1 MVGGF
6 NPPSSCGY
14 FGTVGHP
21 LSAPFRVV
29 KILQPL
35 WGLQKFCTLQGLQ
48 KQKKKIRNC
57 GSPTLVR
64 GSSARHVFFSEVFG
78 FCEVLRGR
86 GGPSEN
92 HIHIH
97 LRDLG
102 SAVENESLS
111 NLGSALVPLGF
122 AVVSIYTINYDL
134 GVGPCDWTR
143 SFCKSTYN

>member
-1 MVGGF
+1 MV
-6 NPPSSCGY
+6 PWVTHYP
-14 FGTVGHP
+14 HP
-21 LSAPFRVV
+21 LGSSKFCNPFGVFKNSAPFRVF
-29 KILQPL
+29 K
-35 WGLQKFCTLQGLQ
+35 T
-48 KQKKKIRNC
+48 KKKNKNS

-143 SFCKSTYN
+143 SFCKSTYNYDLGVGPCDSAWSL